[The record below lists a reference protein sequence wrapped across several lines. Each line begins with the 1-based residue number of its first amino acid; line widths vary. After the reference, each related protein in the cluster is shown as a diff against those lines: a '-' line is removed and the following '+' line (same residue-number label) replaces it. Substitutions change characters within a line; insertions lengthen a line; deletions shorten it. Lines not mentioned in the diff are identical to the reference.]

1 MSNVPVATAL
11 QERFI
16 IDPTGIVIVNVP
28 LCPAIVPDTIMVP
41 PPWPANWIDAE
52 NVEPLCVICHVI
64 PFIIEV
70 VRPAPIMVPLES
82 DAAPAH
88 VPVRLEEETGAVGA
102 TGFRDEVE
110 VLPQAAVQRAVETA
124 KMMMGSARMKET
136 CCWNPAQHRTFLPV
150 MHKPFRAPVR
160 AQRTWGGV
168 CLDRRSGSRHRHIS
182 RIRQRPNVKDI
193 RYGLRSRNPA
203 SH

>member
-1 MSNVPVATAL
+1 MSNLPVATAL
-11 QERFI
+11 QEPFI

-82 DAAPAH
+82 DAAPTH

-124 KMMMGSARMKET
+124 KMMTGSARMIET
-136 CCWNPAQHRTFLPV
+136 CWQKSATTPYFSACDAQAVPGSSPCAAYL
-150 MHKPFRAPVR
+150 
-160 AQRTWGGV
+160 GGA
-168 CLDRRSGSRHRHIS
+168 CLDRRCRVPGADTFPVFDRGRM
-182 RIRQRPNVKDI
+182 
-193 RYGLRSRNPA
+193 
-203 SH
+203 